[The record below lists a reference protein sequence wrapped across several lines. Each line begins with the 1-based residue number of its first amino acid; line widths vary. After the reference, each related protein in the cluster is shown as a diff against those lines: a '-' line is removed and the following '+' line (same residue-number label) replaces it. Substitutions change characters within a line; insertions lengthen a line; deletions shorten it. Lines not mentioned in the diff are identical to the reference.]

1 MFLWI
6 DKYIDEIYD
15 KIILKIE
22 NYWPNLLWWILIFII
37 WIILARLL
45 YLILMFFF
53 KKIKLNQIVDKLK
66 INIDEENLKEEWN
79 DDKKKI
85 KKIKNNRFTDKI
97 KVDNVISK
105 AISYY
110 IIIVFLRISISYIWI
125 DEIEK
130 FLWDVLT
137 YLPNLFIW
145 ILILFFGIRFS
156 NFIYDIIYHALAI
169 TKEKTSKIIASTWK
183 IIILFFTF
191 TIFLDYTKIV
201 SDFIINTIFIWF
213 IAMLSLAWRLAF
225 WLWWRDIAKE
235 ILESF
240 RK

>member
-6 DKYIDEIYD
+6 DKYIDELYD

-110 IIIVFLRISISYIWI
+110 IIIVFLRISISHIWI

>member
-110 IIIVFLRISISYIWI
+110 IIIVFLRISISHIWI

-156 NFIYDIIYHALAI
+156 NFIYDIIYHALVI

>member
-110 IIIVFLRISISYIWI
+110 IIIVFLRISISHIWI